1 MIKQDKLVEE
11 CGVFGIF
18 DANEAAVL
26 TTLGLHALQHRGKE
40 GAGIV
45 TFDGKNFNGVRAQ
58 GLVGSTFNKKEVID
72 QLPGKN
78 AVGHVRYS
86 TQGESI
92 DKNIQPL
99 FADLAAGGFA
109 CAHNGN
115 LINAVEIRDELISK
129 GAIFQTTSDTETILQ
144 LVALSR
150 KKFIKDKLIDA
161 LKRVKG
167 AYSLVILT
175 NKKLIGVRDPYGIR
189 PLVLGIKDGSYVLA
203 SETCALNIIGAE
215 YIRDIKHGEIVI
227 ITKDG
232 IQSLRPFQKRKERP
246 CIFERIYFSRPDS
259 IIGGKTVY
267 TYRKKLGEQLA
278 IENKIKADVVVP
290 VLDSGVSAALGYAQ
304 KSKIPFELGLIRSH
318 YVGRTFIEPTQNIRQ
333 FGVKLKHSVNS
344 SCITNKKVIL
354 IDDSIVRGTTSKKI
368 VKEIFDAGA
377 KEVHLGI
384 GCPPITHPDFYGI
397 DTPDYSELIAS
408 QNNLKEMAKIIGV
421 TSLFF
426 LSLEGTYK
434 AMGYK
439 KRNEKSPQF
448 TDHCFTGDYPIK

>member
-1 MIKQDKLVEE
+1 MLVLIIFINYGVIHFQMIKQDKLVEE

-150 KKFIKDKLIDA
+150 RNSSKINLLTLK
-161 LKRVKG
+161 KRVKG

-227 ITKDG
+227 ITKMV
-232 IQSLRPFQKRKERP
+232 F
-246 CIFERIYFSRPDS
+246 
-259 IIGGKTVY
+259 
-267 TYRKKLGEQLA
+267 
-278 IENKIKADVVVP
+278 
-290 VLDSGVSAALGYAQ
+290 
-304 KSKIPFELGLIRSH
+304 
-318 YVGRTFIEPTQNIRQ
+318 
-333 FGVKLKHSVNS
+333 
-344 SCITNKKVIL
+344 KV
-354 IDDSIVRGTTSKKI
+354 
-368 VKEIFDAGA
+368 
-377 KEVHLGI
+377 
-384 GCPPITHPDFYGI
+384 
-397 DTPDYSELIAS
+397 
-408 QNNLKEMAKIIGV
+408 
-421 TSLFF
+421 
-426 LSLEGTYK
+426 
-434 AMGYK
+434 
-439 KRNEKSPQF
+439 
-448 TDHCFTGDYPIK
+448 

>member
-1 MIKQDKLVEE
+1 MIINDKLIEE

-18 DANEAAVL
+18 NSKEAAVL

-58 GLVGSTFNKKEVID
+58 GLVSNTFNKKEIIE

-92 DKNIQPL
+92 EKNIQPL

-115 LINAVEIRDELISK
+115 LINAMEIREELIAK

-150 KKFIKDKLIDA
+150 KKLLRDKLIDA
-161 LKRVKG
+161 LKKIKG

-175 NKKLIGVRDPYGIR
+175 NKKLIGVRDPFGIR

-203 SETCALNIIGAE
+203 SETSALNIIGAE
-215 YIRDIKHGEIVI
+215 YIREVKNGEIVI

-232 IQSLRPFQKRKERP
+232 IQSLKPFIRRKERP
-246 CIFERIYFSRPDS
+246 CIFERIYFARPDS
-259 IIGGKTVY
+259 CLLY
-267 TYRKKLGEQLA
+267 T
-278 IENKIKADVVVP
+278 
-290 VLDSGVSAALGYAQ
+290 
-304 KSKIPFELGLIRSH
+304 
-318 YVGRTFIEPTQNIRQ
+318 
-333 FGVKLKHSVNS
+333 
-344 SCITNKKVIL
+344 
-354 IDDSIVRGTTSKKI
+354 
-368 VKEIFDAGA
+368 
-377 KEVHLGI
+377 
-384 GCPPITHPDFYGI
+384 
-397 DTPDYSELIAS
+397 
-408 QNNLKEMAKIIGV
+408 
-421 TSLFF
+421 
-426 LSLEGTYK
+426 
-434 AMGYK
+434 
-439 KRNEKSPQF
+439 SPSPR
-448 TDHCFTGDYPIK
+448 DP